1 MSYLGRK
8 PIKIPEHVNIKMAG
22 NSLLVE
28 GPLGSWKRKVDSR
41 ILFEI
46 NETNLT
52 IQKPV
57 EKKDLPL
64 WGLYRKLISN
74 MVTGVS
80 MGFSTQ
86 LEIIGVG
93 YKAEVKTTN
102 EGSLLLLKLG
112 FSHPISLKVPVGI
125 DVSVVKT
132 SKNSLLVFSG
142 INNELINSF
151 ASKVRDYRRPEP
163 YKGKGLSYLGEQ
175 VRRKEGKKK

>member
-1 MSYLGRK
+1 
-8 PIKIPEHVNIKMAG
+8 
-22 NSLLVE
+22 
-28 GPLGSWKRKVDSR
+28 
-41 ILFEI
+41 
-46 NETNLT
+46 
-52 IQKPV
+52 
-57 EKKDLPL
+57 
-64 WGLYRKLISN
+64 
-74 MVTGVS
+74 

-151 ASKVRDYRRPEP
+151 ASKVRDYRCPEP

>member
-8 PIKIPEHVNIKMAG
+8 PIKIPEHVNIKQTG
-22 NSLLVE
+22 GTLLVE
-28 GPLGSWKRKVDSR
+28 GPLGSWKRKVDNK

-46 NETNLT
+46 SENNIT
-52 IQKPV
+52 IKKPIK
-57 EKKDLPL
+57 KKDLPL

-74 MVTGVS
+74 MITGVS

-102 EGSLLLLKLG
+102 EDSLLLLKLG
-112 FSHPISLKVPVGI
+112 FSHPISLKIPVGI

-132 SKNSLLVFSG
+132 SKNNLLVFSG

-175 VRRKEGKKK
+175 IRRKEGKKK